1 MMPRTTLTVLA
12 LVLLLGWA
20 GQALDDHSADYDV
33 AASLDDARQQ
43 AAYQAQYD
51 ARLQQ
56 LCGPNAA
63 YMELQDGEIQ
73 CTDKRGRPTQ
83 RLQLT
88 ARATP

>member
-1 MMPRTTLTVLA
+1 MMPRTAITVLA
-12 LVLLLGWA
+12 LIVALAWFGPS
-20 GQALDDHSADYDV
+20 LDDHSADFDV

-43 AAYQAQYD
+43 ATHQAQYN

-63 YMELQDGEIQ
+63 YMELQDGQIQ
-73 CTDKRGRPTQ
+73 CTTKHATPT
-83 RLQLT
+83 RRVQLT